1 MLKCIKNSKLPLQ
14 DHQKRVVDFLN
25 LKNINNLKKIDIIA
39 DNNLIDDKKKDEA
52 LKFLPKL
59 NSELMKIAKT
69 GIIKKQN
76 ASRNVS
82 RITKKISTI

>member
-1 MLKCIKNSKLPLQ
+1 MANTKSAIKKIRRISRQTKVNKARKS
-14 DHQKRVVDFLN
+14 RY
-25 LKNINNLKKIDIIA
+25 KNDLKKMSL
-39 DNNLIDDKKKDEA
+39 LIEGKKKSEA

-76 ASRNVS
+76 ASRNIS
-82 RITKKISTI
+82 RITKRISSI

>member
-1 MLKCIKNSKLPLQ
+1 MANTKSAIKRIRRITKQTVVNKARKSRYKNALK
-14 DHQKRVVDFLN
+14 RMN
-25 LKNINNLKKIDIIA
+25 L
-39 DNNLIDDKKKDEA
+39 LIDEKKKSEA

-59 NSELMKIAKT
+59 NSELMKVVKT

-82 RITKKISTI
+82 RITRKISSI

>member
-1 MLKCIKNSKLPLQ
+1 MANTKSAIKRIRRILKQTEVNKARKSRYKNA
-14 DHQKRVVDFLN
+14 
-25 LKNINNLKKIDIIA
+25 LKKM
-39 DNNLIDDKKKDEA
+39 NLLIEKKKKSEA

-59 NSELMKIAKT
+59 NSELMKISKT

-82 RITKKISTI
+82 RLTKKIAVL

>member
-1 MLKCIKNSKLPLQ
+1 MANTKSAIKRIRKISKQ
-14 DHQKRVVDFLN
+14 TAVNKARKSRY
-25 LKNINNLKKIDIIA
+25 KNALKKMNI
-39 DNNLIDDKKKDEA
+39 LIKAKKKPEA

-69 GIIKKQN
+69 GIIKKKN

-82 RITKKISTI
+82 RITRKITLL